1 MPRNHSSILSPLA
14 LSLVFS
20 LVSQSIARAMPSK
33 LEPLAT
39 GGNLIS
45 ETIAGTTSG
54 INSGSGSWLSP
65 DKVAAQKVSTTRQ
78 PRRSREG
85 QEELFNQEFDRS
97 PIQESTQESI
107 QELPLELLPKA
118 AQSPTSGE
126 KQNSFCANQLASSIN
141 QIIRETGL
149 ERSQLGILVT
159 GLHSSQEFYN
169 LNGDRLMIPAS
180 TVKLLTSA
188 AILHQLGAE
197 HRIRT
202 SIYDPGDNSLVAIGR
217 GDPSLDNAQFQR
229 LGQQLRNQ
237 GKGNINLLIGDD
249 SYFQGNLFN
258 PAWAWVDIE
267 NGDAPPVSSLV
278 VNQSYVY
285 LNLAPQ
291 QAGSPLRLRWSD
303 PLAGNQWRVS
313 NNTRTGGS
321 GSSIQINFNPNENIL
336 RLSGNLAANQG
347 AEEYGLSIMEPSLYF
362 VQRLQAEL
370 NSLGIVVN
378 QVKVQSNRSPLVI
391 PDLWQEVAF
400 VESPPLRELLKEMNS
415 SSNNFYAEML
425 AAQLGRVTTGDDRN
439 WLAAV
444 ENTLTELGVDPRGYR
459 LVDASGLARQNQ
471 VSPRAIV
478 QTLQAMAKTP
488 EANAYRDSLALA
500 GETGTLSNRLR
511 NTPAT
516 RIFWGKT
523 GTLRGVVSLSG
534 YVYNPDN
541 EPLAVSITVNNSPQ
555 ALADV
560 RFGVDR
566 LVVQMSRLR
575 SCPS

>member
-1 MPRNHSSILSPLA
+1 MPKNNNLILSPLA

-20 LVSQSIARAMPSK
+20 LVIQSIAGAT
-33 LEPLAT
+33 PL
-39 GGNLIS
+39 
-45 ETIAGTTSG
+45 
-54 INSGSGSWLSP
+54 
-65 DKVAAQKVSTTRQ
+65 KF
-78 PRRSREG
+78 G
-85 QEELFNQEFDRS
+85 QFDRS
-97 PIQESTQESI
+97 IDRGSTQESTQELPLDSS
-107 QELPLELLPKA
+107 QELSPKA
-118 AQSPTSGE
+118 DRSPEAGA
-126 KQNSFCANQLASSIN
+126 KQTSFCANQLAGSID
-141 QIIRETGL
+141 QIIREAGFA
-149 ERSQLGILVT
+149 RSQLGILVT
-159 GLHSSQEFYN
+159 GVNSNQEFYN
-169 LNGDRLMIPAS
+169 LNGDQLMIPAS

-258 PAWAWVDIE
+258 PAWSWTDIE

-336 RLSGNLAANQG
+336 RLSGNMAANRG
-347 AEEYGLSIMEPSLYF
+347 AEEFGLSVMEPSLYF
-362 VQRLQAEL
+362 VQRLQSEL

-378 QVKVQSNRSPLVI
+378 QSKVQSNGSPLVI

-400 VESPPLRELLKEMNS
+400 VESAPLRELLKEVNA

-425 AAQLGRVTTGDDRN
+425 AAKLGRVTTGDDRN

-471 VSPRAIV
+471 ASARAIV

-488 EANAYRDSLALA
+488 EAIAYRDSFALA

-511 NTPAT
+511 NTPAA

-534 YVYNPDN
+534 YLENPNN
-541 EPLAVSITVNNSPQ
+541 EPLAVSITVNNSQ
-555 ALADV
+555 RSTADV
-560 RFGVDR
+560 RFGIDR
-566 LVVQMSRLR
+566 LVVQISRLR
-575 SCPS
+575 SCNN

>member
-1 MPRNHSSILSPLA
+1 MPRNNSHVLSPLA

-20 LVSQSIARAMPSK
+20 LVTQTIASAMPSK
-33 LEPLAT
+33 LGQLAT
-39 GGNLIS
+39 EVNL
-45 ETIAGTTSG
+45 TSG
-54 INSGSGSWLSP
+54 ITSESTSGYGLMS
-65 DKVAAQKVSTTRQ
+65 DKVADQRISTNRQ
-78 PRRSREG
+78 PRRSLEGRE
-85 QEELFNQEFDRS
+85 
-97 PIQESTQESI
+97 
-107 QELPLELLPKA
+107 ELPLESLPKA
-118 AQSPTSGE
+118 DRPQEAGE
-126 KQNSFCANQLASSIN
+126 KQTSFCANQLASSIDRT
-141 QIIRETGL
+141 IREEGL
-149 ERSQLGILVT
+149 DRSQLGILVT
-159 GLHSSQEFYN
+159 GVNSNQEFYN
-169 LNGDRLMIPAS
+169 LNGDRLIVTAS

-202 SIYDPGDNSLVAIGR
+202 SIYDSGDNSLVAIGR

-258 PAWAWVDIE
+258 PAWTWVDIE

-285 LNLAPQ
+285 LNLSPQ
-291 QAGSPLRLRWSD
+291 RVGSPLRLSWSD
-303 PLAGNQWRVS
+303 PLAGNQWQVS

-321 GSSIQINFNPNENIL
+321 SSSIQINFNPNENIL
-336 RLSGNLAANQG
+336 RLGGNLAANRG
-347 AEEYGLSIMEPSLYF
+347 AEEFGLSIMEPSLYF

-370 NSLGIVVN
+370 SSLGIVVN
-378 QVKVQSNRSPLVI
+378 QAKVQSSRSPLAI
-391 PDLWQEVAF
+391 PELWQEVAF
-400 VESPPLRELLKEMNS
+400 VESAPMKELLKEMNS
-415 SSNNFYAEML
+415 DSNNFYAEML
-425 AAQLGRVTTGDDRN
+425 VRQLGKVTAGDDRN

-444 ENTLTELGVDPRGYR
+444 ENTLTGLGVNPNGYR

-488 EANAYRDSLALA
+488 EAEAYRNSLALA
-500 GETGTLSNRLR
+500 GETGTLRNRLR

-523 GTLRGVVSLSG
+523 GTLRGIVALSG
-534 YVYNPDN
+534 YLNNPDN
-541 EPLAVSITVNNSPQ
+541 EPLAVSITVNNPQ
-555 ALADV
+555 KSLADL
-560 RFGVDR
+560 RFAVDR

-575 SCPS
+575 SCKQ